1 MEGPEGKP
9 GLADENKRLRETI
22 TKYREVIDQLLNR
35 IRELEGQDVPKP
47 DWYANASNRPM
58 DGLFGRYCT

>member
-47 DWYANASNRPM
+47 D
-58 DGLFGRYCT
+58 